1 MMASQKGPNTAL
13 CYILRH
19 CGVPEYASFLSIC
32 APCLWAFLL
41 SHPGMTFYETITNS
55 LLIFLRPER
64 MP

>member
-1 MMASQKGPNTAL
+1 
-13 CYILRH
+13 
-19 CGVPEYASFLSIC
+19 
-32 APCLWAFLL
+32 LL